1 MNILRSKQRT
11 AAGLAGLLLAVGLAT
26 TAPLLL
32 SQSAPIA
39 HSSADEPT
47 VTKELNGT
55 GAGCTSTVCN
65 PAFQI

>member
-1 MNILRSKQRT
+1 MNTLRSKQRT

-32 SQSAPIA
+32 SQSSAA
-39 HSSADEPT
+39 HSSADEYP